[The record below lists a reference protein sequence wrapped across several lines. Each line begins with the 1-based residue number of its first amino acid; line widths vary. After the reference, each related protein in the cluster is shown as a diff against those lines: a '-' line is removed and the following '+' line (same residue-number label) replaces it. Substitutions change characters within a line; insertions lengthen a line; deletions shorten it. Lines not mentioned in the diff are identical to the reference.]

1 MTGSAIEILLQ
12 GLRHLL
18 AVLVLDLGIGI
29 GIGDHLGVGVARV
42 SLHRLDVTLMSAWD
56 YVRPDGFC
64 KVKWFDSM
72 DSYVANVIFTSEPE
86 LMGGVVDDDGTIQPD
101 FDS

>member
-1 MTGSAIEILLQ
+1 
-12 GLRHLL
+12 
-18 AVLVLDLGIGI
+18 
-29 GIGDHLGVGVARV
+29 
-42 SLHRLDVTLMSAWD
+42 MSAWD